1 MNLIINNTFLE
12 INFLPGTN
20 GRKNIGQEKCCS
32 PEFPCNEGEGDCED
46 DEECSEDLVCGVN
59 NCKQFGDF
67 FHERDDC
74 CENSSDSV
82 IDIKKEVV
90 NNIPK
95 DPPAGKIKALTFFCF
110 TLTISILS

>member
-1 MNLIINNTFLE
+1 MD
-12 INFLPGTN
+12 N
-20 GRKNIGQEKCCS
+20 GRCCTSSS
-32 PEFPCNEGEGDCED
+32 PCVEGEGDCENN
-46 DEECSEDLVCGVN
+46 DECGVGLVCGTN